1 MLGGLPNNTEEEMQR
16 SQNQEEQSEKVWHV
30 EQITCNTIEVQ
41 LSRELTQSN
50 LKQSGITRQL

>member
-1 MLGGLPNNTEEEMQR
+1 MQR

>member
-1 MLGGLPNNTEEEMQR
+1 MQR
-16 SQNQEEQSEKVWHV
+16 SQSQEEQSEKVWHV